1 MLPDSLPVLGNGYGD
16 WLCLRVT
23 ESNAIGEVIHW
34 YHGGGDWMPW
44 GTEISEAIAFDR
56 LRPWLS
62 GRRVGH
68 SIRPGEPS
76 RSSTADDL
84 TRWAAEQLPHPIANW
99 LMDPE
104 QTPMDAWPVWLAHD
118 VAATAMH
125 GELALAALDG
135 KLRQKFRADIARR
148 LGFQW
153 EPDVVRWM
161 FDEKLMDAKTQAVV
175 MEALELGNEA
185 SSVQDWL
192 TACKHAEAVSQRRS
206 DLGWSFDLQGWVA
219 ERSGNVEQAVSFYL
233 KSMRAGSFSD
243 QSIRFRTHWF
253 PSILASSLRIDCMNS
268 NVMSPRMQRREVG

>member
-1 MLPDSLPVLGNGYGD
+1 
-16 WLCLRVT
+16 
-23 ESNAIGEVIHW
+23 
-34 YHGGGDWMPW
+34 
-44 GTEISEAIAFDR
+44 
-56 LRPWLS
+56 
-62 GRRVGH
+62 
-68 SIRPGEPS
+68 
-76 RSSTADDL
+76 
-84 TRWAAEQLPHPIANW
+84 
-99 LMDPE
+99 MDPE
-104 QTPMDAWPVWLAHD
+104 QTPVDAWPVWLAHD

-185 SSVQDWL
+185 TSVQDWL

-233 KSMRAGSFSD
+233 KSMRTGSFSD

-253 PSILASSLRIDCMNS
+253 PEHFGKFAAYRLHELKRDVPEDATTRSWLELYWQGDTHSLRRSVTQYWVERADHYHAQDQFAAEYQALYHAGWDLGCEELSTYAMILNR
-268 NVMSPRMQRREVG
+268 MSEAAEACGQFARASIAATHAACLK